1 MLEEFKKFVMRGNV
15 VDLAIGIIIGAAFG
29 SIVSSL
35 VNDII
40 MPIVGAA
47 TGGLDFS
54 NYYLPLSSKVH
65 QGIAYTDAKKAGAVL
80 GYGQFITVT
89 VNFLI
94 VAAVLFFVVKAMN
107 RVKKPEAPK
116 PTEVPPDVQL
126 LTEIRNIL
134 ANKPSA

>member
-65 QGIAYTDAKKAGAVL
+65 QGIAPIPTLKKQGQCSATDYL
-80 GYGQFITVT
+80 SR
-89 VNFLI
+89 L
-94 VAAVLFFVVKAMN
+94 
-107 RVKKPEAPK
+107 R
-116 PTEVPPDVQL
+116 
-126 LTEIRNIL
+126 
-134 ANKPSA
+134 